1 MDYSLPRL
9 LCPWDFQARILEW
22 VAISS
27 SRGFAQPRE
36 QTHVSCIS
44 CLAGRFFT
52 TEPPGKSKF
61 FLESIT
67 TQVAGGGR
75 GGVGVIREGVCIIP
89 S

>member
-1 MDYSLPRL
+1 MDYSPPRL

-36 QTHVSCIS
+36 QTHVSCI

-52 TEPPGKSKF
+52 TEPSGKPKF
-61 FLESIT
+61 LLESIT
-67 TQVAGGGR
+67 TQTAGGGR
-75 GGVGVIREGVCIIP
+75 GRVGVIREGVCIIP